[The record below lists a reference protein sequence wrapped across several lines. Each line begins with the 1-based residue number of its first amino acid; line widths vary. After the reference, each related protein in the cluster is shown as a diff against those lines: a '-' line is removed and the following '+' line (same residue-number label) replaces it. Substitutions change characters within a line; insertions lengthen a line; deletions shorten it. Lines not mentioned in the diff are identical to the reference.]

1 IRKNQTCRLTK
12 TMRFKKYKNDAY
24 KKNGERGPILHDQ
37 SPPFFFHLNPLKTT
51 LKYHLKAIADSK

>member
-1 IRKNQTCRLTK
+1 MPFNK